1 MEHSTSAKR
10 PKRPQRSRTERASR
24 SVRRL
29 VDLAIAGDGRVPTD
43 RRVWVVLVVRV
54 GRDGVHVGDPKPAKS
69 TKVLD
74 GRDVRESQSAALSG
88 PASVCTASEVNRIG
102 EADLRL
108 FYSGAGPQD
117 ASWPH
122 AGTEVGGGGPASFV
136 ATFRPAGLD
145 YEWFTVTRRQGGR
158 WD

>member
-1 MEHSTSAKR
+1 MLAQNLQNRVKCSREGDVSESPCTS
-10 PKRPQRSRTERASR
+10 
-24 SVRRL
+24 
-29 VDLAIAGDGRVPTD
+29 
-43 RRVWVVLVVRV
+43 
-54 GRDGVHVGDPKPAKS
+54 HVS
-69 TKVLD
+69 
-74 GRDVRESQSAALSG
+74 
-88 PASVCTASEVNRIG
+88 PASAWTVDEVNRIG

-117 ASWPH
+117 ASWPD
-122 AGTEVGGGGPASFV
+122 AGTEVGGGGPARFV